1 LRAGQALTTTICAEI
16 TMAEQH
22 PSWHS
27 AYYAA
32 VSAADDDLEDALGHV
47 RACQDAGEIS
57 VREAADERVKLLEN
71 HMQRVQ
77 DLRREH
83 LGGN

>member
-1 LRAGQALTTTICAEI
+1 MAGENATG
-16 TMAEQH
+16 
-22 PSWHS
+22 HS

-47 RACQDAGEIS
+47 RACQDAGEIA

-71 HMQRVQ
+71 HAQRVQ

-83 LGGN
+83 LGGS